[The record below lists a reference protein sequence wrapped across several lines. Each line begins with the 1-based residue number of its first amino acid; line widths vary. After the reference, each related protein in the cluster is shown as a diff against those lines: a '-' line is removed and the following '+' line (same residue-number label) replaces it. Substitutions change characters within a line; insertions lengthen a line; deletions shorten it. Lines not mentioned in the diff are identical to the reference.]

1 MIMSTARI
9 LSMFSVFMALLI
21 FSSEPVDAKDESKEI
36 VELERQ
42 VQQ

>member
-9 LSMFSVFMALLI
+9 LSMFSVFMVLFI
-21 FSSEPVDAKDESKEI
+21 FSSEAVDAKDAPKEI

-42 VQQ
+42 V